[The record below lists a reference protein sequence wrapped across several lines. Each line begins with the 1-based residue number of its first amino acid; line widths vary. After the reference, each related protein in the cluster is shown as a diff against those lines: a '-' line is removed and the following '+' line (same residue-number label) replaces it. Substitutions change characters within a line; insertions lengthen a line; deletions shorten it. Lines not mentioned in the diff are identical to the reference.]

1 LESPKQ
7 NRYKTKTT
15 TTTKKE
21 RKQNNKQ
28 TKKTPEKDPFKIAK
42 IGQGH

>member
-28 TKKTPEKDPFKIAK
+28 TKKPPEKDPFKIAK